1 MQNTIFDP
9 GWRGYATLELTN
21 HGRSP
26 LTILAGDPI
35 AQVVC
40 HLLTELTSR
49 PYSGKYQDQEAG
61 PQHARDDDPPDAAKV
76 DLHDVAA
83 RLSAIEKIVRDLEY
97 RLPESGRPLANIV
110 LTRQQC
116 SDLLAHLFDDAT
128 GRFLR
133 KLDR

>member
-1 MQNTIFDP
+1 
-9 GWRGYATLELTN
+9 
-21 HGRSP
+21 
-26 LTILAGDPI
+26 
-35 AQVVC
+35 
-40 HLLTELTSR
+40 LLTESTTQ
-49 PYSGKYQDQEAG
+49 PYDGKYQDQEAG
-61 PQHARDDDPPDAAKV
+61 PQHARDDGPPDAAKV

-116 SDLLAHLFDDAT
+116 SDLLAHLFADAT

-133 KLDR
+133 KLDRGTR